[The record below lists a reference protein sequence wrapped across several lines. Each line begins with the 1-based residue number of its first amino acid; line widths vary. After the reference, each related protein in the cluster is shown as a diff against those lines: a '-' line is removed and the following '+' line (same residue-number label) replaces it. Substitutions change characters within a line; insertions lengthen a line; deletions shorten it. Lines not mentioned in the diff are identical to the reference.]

1 MTVKLLNVSYERSE
15 TIKHQGNRE
24 SIKPYL
30 RKGYKIRGDRNGSWI
45 LTKPA
50 KVMVTIGNKS
60 DKRTYDMKEPIL
72 SHYGKERISEKLV
85 NDFVKDARNG
95 KIKFELDLEEDS
107 YNFN

>member
-1 MTVKLLNVSYERSE
+1 
-15 TIKHQGNRE
+15 
-24 SIKPYL
+24 
-30 RKGYKIRGDRNGSWI
+30 
-45 LTKPA
+45 
-50 KVMVTIGNKS
+50 
-60 DKRTYDMKEPIL
+60 MKEPIL